1 MNYHRSERFKRSF
14 KKLPEVVQVAFYK
27 QVQYLLV
34 DSKHP
39 SLRAK
44 KYNEAVGVWQA
55 RVTRNVRFY
64 FLIEGETYFLIDIER
79 HKD

>member
-14 KKLPEVVQVAFYK
+14 KKLPDIVQEAFFK
-27 QVQYLLV
+27 QVGFLLENLT
-34 DSKHP
+34 HP

-44 KYNEAVGVWQA
+44 KYDESIGFWQA

-64 FLIEGETYFLIDIER
+64 FSITGETYFSVDIEKQ
-79 HKD
+79 KD

>member
-1 MNYHRSERFKRSF
+1 MTHRRSERFKRSF
-14 KKLPEVVQVAFYK
+14 KNLPLAVRRAFFK
-27 QVQYLLV
+27 QLEFLLK
-34 DSKHP
+34 DIQHP

-44 KYNEAVGVWQA
+44 KYDEVSGLWQA

-64 FLIEGETYFLIDIER
+64 FLIEGGAYFLVDIEK

>member
-1 MNYHRSERFKRSF
+1 MNYSRSERFKRSF
-14 KKLPEVVQVAFYK
+14 KKLPSTVQEAFYK
-27 QVQYLLV
+27 QVQFLLQNL
-34 DSKHP
+34 KHP

-44 KYNEAVGVWQA
+44 KHNEPTGIWQA

-64 FLIEGETYFLIDIER
+64 FLIDGETYFLIDIER